1 MASNAHPTARAIFRY
16 FRDTGNEALAVLLL
30 SLADQRATKGPQATA
45 LSRLRHEKTVKA
57 LIRKLL
63 KQNDQKKLVRLLNGN
78 QLMDKFKLPASP
90 LIGKLLA
97 ELEEAQAIGKI
108 KNKQAAWQLAAKLIN
123 SRK

>member
-1 MASNAHPTARAIFRY
+1 LT
-16 FRDTGNEALAVLLL
+16 
-30 SLADQRATKGPQATA
+30 TA
-45 LSRLRHEKTVKA
+45 LSRLRHEKTVKS

-63 KQNDQKKLVRLLNGN
+63 KEKEEKKPARFLNGN
-78 QLMDKFKLPASP
+78 HLMSKFKLPASP

-108 KNKQAAWQLAAKLIN
+108 KNKKEAWKLAARLIP